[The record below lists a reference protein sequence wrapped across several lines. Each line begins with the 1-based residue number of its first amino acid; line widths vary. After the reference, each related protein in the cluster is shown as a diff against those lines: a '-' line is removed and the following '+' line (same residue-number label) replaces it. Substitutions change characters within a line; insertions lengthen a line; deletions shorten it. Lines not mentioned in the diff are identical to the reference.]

1 LHGYT
6 GDGVITAADLTL
18 NNLLTTFQVSAAGS
32 VVIPIDTSFIPDLLI
47 ANEIFAGFAL
57 RNVTDPSGVFTF
69 YTVDSGFEQFN
80 PILTLEL
87 DGPGRA
93 RAWLDGAAGDG
104 AGRLRKPGL
113 APLSALSA
121 QPRTARMRLR
131 FSVVP
136 LSTSGRI
143 ARMSSSRRSAAMQ
156 SSPIRVPC
164 DRVDTSPAKPR
175 FPFAPLP

>member
-1 LHGYT
+1 MICPETFEEPAALEFTLGGVPVDAVVSSATLALSIPVALLALDTAELHGYT

-32 VVIPIDTSFIPDLLI
+32 VVIRIDTSFIQDLLI

-87 DGPGRA
+87 DGPRPCPSLARWCCWGRRWPLA
-93 RAWLDGAAGDG
+93 EAGRGAA
-104 AGRLRKPGL
+104 
-113 APLSALSA
+113 
-121 QPRTARMRLR
+121 
-131 FSVVP
+131 
-136 LSTSGRI
+136 
-143 ARMSSSRRSAAMQ
+143 
-156 SSPIRVPC
+156 
-164 DRVDTSPAKPR
+164 
-175 FPFAPLP
+175 